1 MKEPNLIAGIV
12 RVLEHDGRQSMG
24 WAQIATALRLRGQH
38 RKKLQKVLGKMLEDG
53 VLVVARNGRYSLGGL
68 SDLVT
73 GRISVARSG
82 DGFVEMGDGR
92 GAVRVNRREMGTAL
106 PGDEVEVRID
116 KTATGEGTHGKL
128 VRVLQRGSE
137 TIVGTLKTTGKF
149 FYVVPINPS
158 YKRDFYVP
166 DPRGAR
172 VDDRVVVRFTRWD
185 DKHVNPEGEVVEAL
199 GASDNPSLDTVAIIR
214 QYQYAEQFPK
224 EVQREVG
231 KIDVLLRQPGT
242 REDLRKLF
250 VVTVDPVD
258 ARDFDDGLSLEK
270 GAEGNM
276 ELGVHIADVSHFVR
290 PGTAVDA
297 EARRR
302 GNSVYFSDKVLPML
316 PEDLSN
322 GICSL
327 VPDED
332 RLAFS
337 VFLTVNRDGR
347 VIGKRFRRSVIRSK
361 LRLTYKQALNVLESR
376 ADSDFREIGLGKEQ
390 VALLKALS
398 RLAQR
403 FRRQRFEEFA
413 LELDV
418 PEYEIVVRPDGTVAD
433 IRPVEN
439 DISHQMVEECMIAAN
454 EAVDAEL
461 SDRMLPLIH
470 RVHAPPKPEK
480 IDELME
486 KLVGLGCKP
495 GDLHDRKA
503 ISRFLIKEKDNP
515 LGLEIKTAVLRSM
528 NRAEYSESALG
539 HYGLAKSRY
548 AHFTS
553 PIRRYPDLVVHRILA
568 AMLEGRRTPYNL
580 KELGGIAKEC
590 SVTEQRAEE
599 AERALEEIKKYRLL
613 EQEAEDKKAE
623 PRRAVVV
630 KAMDFGAFVEL
641 PDLGIQGL
649 VHVSK
654 LYKGYVRYSASGG
667 GVLRAGS
674 RIYRVGTELTVRV
687 TGVDMERR
695 RVDFEPA
702 ASRH

>member
-1 MKEPNLIAGIV
+1 VKESGQIAEIV
-12 RVLEHDGRQSMG
+12 HVLQNDGRKSMG
-24 WAQIATALRLRGQH
+24 GAQIATALKLRGQD
-38 RKKLQKVLGKMLEDG
+38 RQRLQKVLGQMADDG
-53 VLVVARNGRYSLGGL
+53 LIVAARNGRYSLGGP

-82 DGFVEMGDGR
+82 DGFIDMPDGQ
-92 GAVRVNRREMGTAL
+92 GSVRVNRREMGNAL
-106 PGDEVEVRID
+106 PGDEVVVRID
-116 KTATGEGTHGKL
+116 KTVEDDGMHGKL
-128 VRVLQRGSE
+128 VRVLKRGAE
-137 TIVGTLKTTGKF
+137 TIVGVLKTTGKF
-149 FYVVPINPS
+149 LYVVPINPS

-166 DPRGAR
+166 EPNGAR

-185 DKHVNPEGEVVEAL
+185 DKHVNPEGEIIEVL
-199 GASDNPSLDTVAIIR
+199 GASDNPSLDTIAIIR
-214 QYQYAEQFPK
+214 QYEYAEEFPK
-224 EVQREVG
+224 EVLREVEKSDG
-231 KIDVLLRQPGT
+231 LLRQPGN

-250 VVTVDPVD
+250 VITIDPVD

-270 GAEGNM
+270 VADGNM

-290 PGTAVDA
+290 PGTRVDA

-316 PEDLSN
+316 PEGLSN

-327 VPDED
+327 VPDAD

-337 VFLTVNRDGR
+337 VFLTIDSDGR
-347 VIGKRFRRSVIRSK
+347 IVGRRFGRTIIRSK
-361 LRLTYKQALNVLESR
+361 LRLAYKQALAVLEGR
-376 ADSDFREIGLGKEQ
+376 TDSSHTELGISSEQ
-390 VALLKALS
+390 VGLLKS
-398 RLAQR
+398 ISSLAQL
-403 FRRQRFEEFA
+403 FRRRRFDEFA

-418 PEYEIVVRPDGTVAD
+418 PEYEIVVKADGTVSD

-480 IDELME
+480 IDDLME
-486 KLVGLGCKP
+486 KLVVLGCKP

-503 ISRFLIKEKDNP
+503 IARFLVKEKDNP
-515 LGLEIKTAVLRSM
+515 LGIEIKTAVLRSM
-528 NRAEYSESALG
+528 NRAEYSSAALG

-568 AMLEGRRTPYNL
+568 AMLEGARTPYSL
-580 KELGGIAKEC
+580 GELGVISKEC
-590 SVTEQRAEE
+590 SLTEQRAEE

-613 EQEAEDKKAE
+613 EQEAGDKKVE

-641 PDLGIQGL
+641 PDLGLQGL
-649 VHVSK
+649 IHISK
-654 LYKGYVRYSASGG
+654 LHKGYVRYSATGG

-674 RIYRVGTELTVRV
+674 RVFKVGTELTVRV
-687 TGVDMERR
+687 VRVDLERR

-702 ASRH
+702 PRA